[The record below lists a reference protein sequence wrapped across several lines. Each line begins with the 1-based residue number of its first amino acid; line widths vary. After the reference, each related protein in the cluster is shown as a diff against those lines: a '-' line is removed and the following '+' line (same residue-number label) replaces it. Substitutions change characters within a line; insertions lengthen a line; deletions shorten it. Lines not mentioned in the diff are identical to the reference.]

1 VTRIEQFEAEYRTAR
16 YREYAR
22 VSRNVAIAGA
32 LLVMGLW
39 VRDLLQDPVRA
50 QETVWTRAFIAA
62 AALLYAWALAKG
74 VRRPVVLACGYFSVF
89 ITEFALLHLWGVLG
103 APWTASFPG
112 FLFIYLLLPL
122 TTLPF
127 SFRETAA
134 AILLVP
140 VVPNVQV
147 LLGMAPGFPLL
158 AFNAMIW
165 PACAIALFANRE
177 YDRLLRR
184 LFASQGKLQELATRD
199 ELTGL
204 GNRRYLMERG
214 TELVKLARRH
224 KRPLSVLMLDL
235 DHFKA
240 VNDRHG
246 HAAGDDVLRFLS
258 TAVALQLRAT
268 DVAGRTGGEEFVLV
282 LPETGL
288 EDALASAERVRL
300 TVARTPV
307 PTDEAA
313 QPIPLTVS
321 IGVAALEPGA
331 GSLDELLA
339 RADEALYAA
348 KRSGRNRVC
357 VAAPRDA
364 GLRRA

>member
-1 VTRIEQFEAEYRTAR
+1 MTRVDDFEVEYRDAR

-32 LLVMGLW
+32 LLVLALW

-50 QETVWTRAFIAA
+50 QETIWIRTFIAA
-62 AALLYAWALAKG
+62 AALLYAWALARG
-74 VRRPVVLACGYFSVF
+74 VRRPAVLALGYFSVF
-89 ITEFALLHLWGVLG
+89 LTEFTLLHLWGVLG
-103 APWTASFPG
+103 APWDASFPG
-112 FLFIYLLLPL
+112 YLFIYLLLPL

-127 SFRETAA
+127 SFRETVA
-134 AILLVP
+134 AIVLVP

-165 PACAIALFANRE
+165 PACGIAIFASRE

-199 ELTGL
+199 ELTGM

-224 KRPLSVLMLDL
+224 RRPLSVLMLDV

-240 VNDRHG
+240 VNDRFG
-246 HAAGDDVLRFLS
+246 HAAGDDVLRFLGAEV
-258 TAVALQLRAT
+258 TLQLRAT
-268 DVAGRTGGEEFVLV
+268 DLAGRTGGEEFALV
-282 LPETGL
+282 LPETSL
-288 EDALASAERVRL
+288 SEAVATAERVRL
-300 TVARTPV
+300 AIGQVPV

-313 QPIPLTVS
+313 QPIPVTVS
-321 IGVAALEPGA
+321 IGVAALEPED
-331 GSLDELLA
+331 GSLDELLS
-339 RADEALYAA
+339 RADDALYEA
-348 KRSGRNRVC
+348 KRTGRNRVC
-357 VAAPRDA
+357 AAPPRA